1 MLQSSPSG
9 ILNWNW
15 NWNIYF
21 FETNKYDGQR
31 ENNYEMFA

>member
-9 ILNWNW
+9 ILNW